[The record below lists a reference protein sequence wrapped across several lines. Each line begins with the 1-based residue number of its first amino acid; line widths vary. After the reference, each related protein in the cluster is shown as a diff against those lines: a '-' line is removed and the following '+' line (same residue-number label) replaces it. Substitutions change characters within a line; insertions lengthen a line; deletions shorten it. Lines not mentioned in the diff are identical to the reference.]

1 MPAVD
6 ELARRSLIP
15 AVVIPWGLFARTQRD
30 LLRSSHER
38 ARRLEAEQRAHVEQ
52 AREAERRRIAGEMH
66 DVLAHRLSL
75 LSRARGRA
83 GVPPG
88 RAAGGDRRGRGRD
101 PRDRPRRAAATC
113 AR

>member
-1 MPAVD
+1 MLFTV
-6 ELARRSLIP
+6 
-15 AVVIPWGLFARTQRD
+15 VVISWGLFARTQRD

-38 ARRLEAEQRAHVEQ
+38 ALRLEAEQRAHVEQ
-52 AREAERRRIAGEMH
+52 AREAERRRIASEMH

-88 RAAGGDRRGRGRD
+88 RAAGGGRRGGRGD
-101 PRDRPRRAAATC
+101 P
-113 AR
+113 